1 MYLKKRSILLKS
13 LPDKI
18 LFRNGYADEFY
29 PFPILHFKT
38 EINKFLDIQHV
49 LVKALK
55 QVVAHY
61 FVDVDIQKRVP
72 LSKKIRKHLKKLS
85 SIEYTIGGIRPD
97 YIYSKSG
104 KPMICE
110 INARFVF
117 NGLYMSIYM
126 DQAFGKLFPNYQRLP
141 DLGKLYDRLRTEFK
155 SKEIAV
161 LKDREDGYDI
171 HSFLFEHPKAKLFDI
186 KSIESILKR
195 YQTIILELHQ
205 DEVEKHLKGIC
216 DAIQAGK
223 EVINDPRTL
232 FIVHDKRL
240 LSVLSNE
247 KIMKRYLS
255 KKDARLLKNHVIPT
269 YVKGSDDRIFS
280 FARNKKARFVA
291 KKAISGKADG
301 LYIGKEKEKDE
312 WIRILKRPDTLLQK
326 YVEQRTFIFYDP
338 LKRTSNKWYL
348 AGVLPIWKDEV
359 FGPGLYR
366 VSHIKKHDFA
376 RFLQPMIA

>member
-126 DQAFGKLFPNYQRLP
+126 DQAFGKLFPNYQ
-141 DLGKLYDRLRTEFK
+141 FQ
-155 SKEIAV
+155 I
-161 LKDREDGYDI
+161 
-171 HSFLFEHPKAKLFDI
+171 
-186 KSIESILKR
+186 
-195 YQTIILELHQ
+195 
-205 DEVEKHLKGIC
+205 
-216 DAIQAGK
+216 
-223 EVINDPRTL
+223 
-232 FIVHDKRL
+232 
-240 LSVLSNE
+240 
-247 KIMKRYLS
+247 
-255 KKDARLLKNHVIPT
+255 
-269 YVKGSDDRIFS
+269 
-280 FARNKKARFVA
+280 
-291 KKAISGKADG
+291 
-301 LYIGKEKEKDE
+301 
-312 WIRILKRPDTLLQK
+312 
-326 YVEQRTFIFYDP
+326 
-338 LKRTSNKWYL
+338 
-348 AGVLPIWKDEV
+348 GVLFQIYNTP
-359 FGPGLYR
+359 
-366 VSHIKKHDFA
+366 
-376 RFLQPMIA
+376 